1 MSNESAASAIDRLLR
16 ALLPDIGDDVVIG
29 QHEPLSHFG
38 LDSLGMV
45 RLAMQI
51 EQQFEVVFP
60 DGFLTPESFATPATI
75 AAALATL
82 RPDLETAS

>member
-1 MSNESAASAIDRLLR
+1 MSNESAASTIDRLLR
-16 ALLPDIGDDVVIG
+16 EILPGIGDDVVIG

-38 LDSLGMV
+38 LNSLGMV

-51 EQQFEVVFP
+51 EQQFDVVFP